1 MWELNYT
8 FCSRNYRWLKLWDML
23 ILYGE
28 KARHSFTFVNSSK
41 KISLFLH
48 SPQNNLRR
56 VQNKLIFRVLSGFIL
71 NFLLLLKLLD
81 WIIYT
86 ITIFRIKRS
95 APDGDISIFHKR

>member
-1 MWELNYT
+1 ME
-8 FCSRNYRWLKLWDML
+8 KKPDML
-23 ILYGE
+23 LHLLILL
-28 KARHSFTFVNSSK
+28 K

-56 VQNKLIFRVLSGFIL
+56 VQNKLIFVCVKRFYSY
-71 NFLLLLKLLD
+71 FLLLLKLFD

-95 APDGDISIFHKR
+95 APDGDISIFHKW

>member
-1 MWELNYT
+1 
-8 FCSRNYRWLKLWDML
+8 ML

-48 SPQNNLRR
+48 SSQNNLRR

-71 NFLLLLKLLD
+71 NFLLLLQLFD

-86 ITIFRIKRS
+86 ITIFRIKCS
-95 APDGDISIFHKR
+95 APDGDISIFHKW